1 MGMKA
6 KELGVDLDDRAA
18 GTRSEDLKRLE
29 SEGYVFEAA
38 DASLELLMRDAA
50 GWSHDFF
57 RVEGYRVT
65 TYHRAP
71 SASDGV
77 AAIDTEATVTLWVG
91 DERLIAAG
99 AGNGPVTALDQALPR
114 VPPRAHEHLAAT
126 PP

>member
-1 MGMKA
+1 MIRRPPRSTLTDTLFPYTTLFRSVLVSDLGGRAGMVMKA

-18 GTRSEDLKRLE
+18 GTLSEDLKRLE

-65 TYHRAP
+65 PYHPAT

-77 AAIDTEATVTLWVG
+77 AAKTGSA
-91 DERLIAAG
+91 RC
-99 AGNGPVTALDQALPR
+99 R
-114 VPPRAHEHLAAT
+114 
-126 PP
+126 